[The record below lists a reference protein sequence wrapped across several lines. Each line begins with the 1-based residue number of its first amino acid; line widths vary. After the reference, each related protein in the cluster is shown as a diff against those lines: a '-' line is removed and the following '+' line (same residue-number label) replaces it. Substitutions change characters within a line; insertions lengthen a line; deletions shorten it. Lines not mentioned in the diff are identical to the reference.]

1 VETSRE
7 PVRIEPLADH
17 PEAIPTI
24 ARWHFDQWGRKS
36 PTRSVASAAERL
48 RGHLRR
54 DATPLTMVALAG
66 DALVGSAALIC
77 QDMKDARPE
86 LSPWLADVFVDPARR
101 RRGVASALVA
111 ALVAKARAL
120 GVENLHLYTPD
131 QERLYAR
138 FGFVVRERIDYRG
151 ERVALMSLE
160 LSRDRPRS

>member
-1 VETSRE
+1 MAGPRE
-7 PVRIEPLADH
+7 PFRIEHLADH
-17 PEAIPTI
+17 PDAIPTI

-36 PTRSVASAAERL
+36 PTRNVASATARL

-54 DATPLTMVALAG
+54 DATPLTLVALQG
-66 DALVGSAALIC
+66 GLVVGSAALVC

-120 GVENLHLYTPD
+120 GIETLHLYTPD

-138 FGFVVRERIDYRG
+138 HGFAVRERIDYRG
-151 ERVALMSLE
+151 ERVALMSLG
-160 LSRDRPRS
+160 LHGGP

>member
-1 VETSRE
+1 VPRE
-7 PVRIEPLADH
+7 AVRIELLADH
-17 PEAIPTI
+17 PDAISTI
-24 ARWHFDQWGRKS
+24 ARWHFEQWGRKS
-36 PTRSVASAAERL
+36 PTRSPASAAERL

-54 DATPLTMVALAG
+54 DATPLTVVALAG
-66 DALVGSAALIC
+66 GELVGSAALVC

-120 GVENLHLYTPD
+120 GVETLHLYTPD

-138 FGFVVRERIDYRG
+138 FGFAVRERLDYRG
-151 ERVALMSLE
+151 ERVALMSLD
-160 LSRDRPRS
+160 LRGA

>member
-1 VETSRE
+1 VETALK
-7 PVRIEPLADH
+7 PVRVEHLADH

-66 DALVGSAALIC
+66 DVLVGSAALVC

-101 RRGVASALVA
+101 RQGVGSALVA
-111 ALVAKARAL
+111 ALVAKARDL
-120 GVENLHLYTPD
+120 GVDRLHLYTPD

-138 FGFVVRERIDYRG
+138 SGFVVRERIDYRA

-160 LSRDRPRS
+160 LREAV

>member
-1 VETSRE
+1 VEAPRE

-17 PEAIPTI
+17 PDTIPTI

-36 PTRSVASAAERL
+36 PTRSRTSAAERL

-66 DALVGSAALIC
+66 GEVVGSAALVC

-120 GVENLHLYTPD
+120 GVETLHLYTPD
-131 QERLYAR
+131 QEHLYAR
-138 FGFVVRERIDYRG
+138 LGFVVRERMDYRG
-151 ERVALMSLE
+151 ERVALMALD
-160 LSRDRPRS
+160 LRAGG

>member
-1 VETSRE
+1 METSRE
-7 PVRIEPLADH
+7 PVRVEPLADH

-36 PTRSVASAAERL
+36 PTRSVESAAARL

-66 DALVGSAALIC
+66 GDVVGSAALIC

-86 LSPWLADVFVDPARR
+86 LTPWLADVFVDPPRR
-101 RRGVASALVA
+101 RRGVASVLVA

-120 GVENLHLYTPD
+120 GVETLHLYTPD
-131 QERLYAR
+131 QESLYAR
-138 FGFVVRERIDYRG
+138 FGFVVRERLDYRG
-151 ERVALMSLE
+151 ERVALMSLD
-160 LSRDRPRS
+160 LKIGDGL

>member
-1 VETSRE
+1 VEAPRE

-17 PEAIPTI
+17 PAAIPTI

-66 DALVGSAALIC
+66 REVVGSAALIC

-120 GVENLHLYTPD
+120 GVETLHLYTPD
-131 QERLYAR
+131 QENLYAR
-138 FGFVVRERIDYRG
+138 LGFVVRERIDYRG
-151 ERVALMSLE
+151 ERVALMSLD
-160 LSRDRPRS
+160 LRGG